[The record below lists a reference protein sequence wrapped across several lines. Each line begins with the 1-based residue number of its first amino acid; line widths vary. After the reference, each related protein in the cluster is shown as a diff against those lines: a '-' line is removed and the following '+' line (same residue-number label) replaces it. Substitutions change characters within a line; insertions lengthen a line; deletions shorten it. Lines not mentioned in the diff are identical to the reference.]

1 MRNWM
6 IILFIGICNSALAQI
21 NNIEVTFEFTNS
33 KKMFYYY
40 EEIKL
45 FQIED
50 AYKIS
55 VESKPFNNELKLS
68 KSKIYTIYPLTKNQ
82 YDSVILMIRQLPTHK
97 ITEEILNL
105 GTGVEGTTCMLE
117 YGNWQN
123 RISINVWSPD
133 YETEKRNLVEFLA
146 ICRAILKL
154 AKIEADDT
162 L

>member
-1 MRNWM
+1 M
-6 IILFIGICNSALAQI
+6 IILFIGICSSALAQI

-50 AYKIS
+50 KYKIS
-55 VESKPFNNELKLS
+55 VESKPFNEDLKLS
-68 KSKIYTIYPLTKNQ
+68 KSKFYAIYPLTKNE
-82 YDSVILMIRQLPTHK
+82 YDSIIIMIRQLPTHK
-97 ITEEILNL
+97 IAEEILNL
-105 GTGVEGTTCMLE
+105 GTGVEGTICRLE

-133 YETEKRNLVEFLA
+133 YQTEKRNLVEFLA
-146 ICRAILKL
+146 ISRAILKL
-154 AKIEADDT
+154 AKVEADHA

>member
-1 MRNWM
+1 MRTWI
-6 IILFIGICNSALAQI
+6 IILFIGICNSTVAQI
-21 NNIEVTFEFTNS
+21 SNIEVTFEFTNS
-33 KKMFYYY
+33 KKMFYYF

-45 FQIED
+45 FQNED

-55 VESKPFNNELKLS
+55 VESKPFNNDLKLS
-68 KSKIYTIYPLTKNQ
+68 KPKAYAIYPLTKTQ
-82 YDSVILMIRQLPTHK
+82 YDSIILMIRQLPTHK
-97 ITEEILNL
+97 ISEEILNL
-105 GTGVEGTTCMLE
+105 GTAVEGTTCRLE

-146 ICRAILKL
+146 ICRAILRL
-154 AKIEADDT
+154 AKIEADIA

>member
-1 MRNWM
+1 MRNWI

-33 KKMFYYY
+33 KKMFYYS

-55 VESKPFNNELKLS
+55 VESKPFNDDIKLN
-68 KSKIYTIYPLTKNQ
+68 KSQLFAIYPLTKNQ
-82 YDSVILMIRQLPTHK
+82 YDSIILMIRQLPTHK

-105 GTGVEGTTCMLE
+105 GTGVEGTTCRLE

-146 ICRAILKL
+146 ICKAILNL
-154 AKIEADDT
+154 AKIDPDKT

>member
-1 MRNWM
+1 MRNWL
-6 IILFIGICNSALAQI
+6 IILFIGICNSAISQI

-33 KKMFYYY
+33 KKMFYYF

-45 FQIED
+45 FQNED

-55 VESKPFNNELKLS
+55 VESKPFNNDLKLS
-68 KSKIYTIYPLTKNQ
+68 KSKVYAIYPLTKNQ
-82 YDSVILMIRQLPTHK
+82 YDSIILMIRQLPTHK
-97 ITEEILNL
+97 IAAEILDL
-105 GTGVEGTTCMLE
+105 GTAVEGTTCRLE

-146 ICRAILKL
+146 ICKAILKL
-154 AKIEADDT
+154 AKIEEDT
-162 L
+162 F